1 MARSKHGHLSPH
13 AAGESM
19 SAFAANERGSL
30 PHESTPASV
39 WQAGCGRPIG
49 DELLEWPPDLFAL
62 TSLIL
67 DRSEA
72 YRFGLAPFGA
82 EQWQARR
89 LQGWPEAV
97 ETAARQWS
105 SGVEDGKRAA
115 PDFLAGAWRVLR
127 DRADMPLERIADGR
141 DQQTSDAL
149 LTLHAVA
156 DEACVGLGVALAAA
170 DATGSL
176 YRARCRELLA
186 RTGSLARIP
195 STFLRVL
202 PKERTPPSGTSSR
215 SLSRYV
221 CALGPGV
228 HIQWVKLPCRRMGS
242 GASADHINFLLLP
255 WPLRVRETDFRP
267 LDQTV
272 HRLAKEPYGLFEF
285 VPSEGLDLALVER
298 MILAAHDEVDNVDV
312 VLLPESAV
320 DESEIRGLEQLLDRH
335 GVVGLSTGVRQRCR
349 EPGRLPGNWVH
360 TGVSPRLVK
369 AAARD
374 GSAATEWFHVRQNK
388 HHRWSLDGQQVDQY
402 NLGGALHPRVRW
414 WEATE
419 VPRRSVGVMEFGEGI
434 TVIGVVCEDLAKI
447 DEVADVLRSVGPS
460 LVYTPLLDGPQ
471 LNTRWA
477 ARYASVLA
485 DDPGSSVLTLT
496 SFGMTQRCRPGGR
509 APSPVVALWKDASRG
524 TREIALESGAEGIL
538 LTVRGEQGVRASS
551 DSRSP
556 VVNSPLVYASAVYQV
571 RSSRAGSGSSKP
583 QSSEPLP
590 APELGLCELTILTSW
605 AEAIAEAL
613 AYAPDR
619 VNAILSEACGGTRWR
634 ATLGVQ
640 EPDPKLAEAL
650 EWVAREVRE
659 AVAASSAPCLD
670 RVIAAINDD
679 RPADRELDALAR
691 RVLRAMLVA
700 RRDQIQSTDEK

>member
-1 MARSKHGHLSPH
+1 MARSKHAHLSPP

-19 SAFAANERGSL
+19 SAFAAKERGSL
-30 PHESTPASV
+30 PHESTPASI
-39 WQAGCGRPIG
+39 WQAGCGCPIG

-89 LQGWPEAV
+89 LHGWAEAV
-97 ETAARQWS
+97 ERAAREWS

-115 PDFLAGAWRVLR
+115 PDFLASAWRVLR
-127 DRADMPLERIADGR
+127 ERADMPLDGIAEGR
-141 DQQTSDAL
+141 DQQTADAL
-149 LTLHAVA
+149 LTLHAIA

-202 PKERTPPSGTSSR
+202 PKERTPLSGTSSR

-228 HIQWVKLPCRRMGS
+228 DIQWVKLPCRRMGT
-242 GASADHINFLLLP
+242 GASADRVNFLLLP

-267 LDQTV
+267 LEETV
-272 HRLAKEPYGLFEF
+272 HRLAMEPYGLFEF
-285 VPSEGLDLALVER
+285 APSEGLDLALVER
-298 MILAAHDEVDNVDV
+298 MILAAQDEVDNVDV

-320 DESEIRGLEQLLDRH
+320 DESEIQGLEQLLDHH
-335 GVVGLSTGVRQRCR
+335 GVIGLVTGVRRRCGA
-349 EPGRLPGNWVH
+349 PGRLAGNWVH
-360 TGVSPRLVK
+360 TGVNPRLIK
-369 AAARD
+369 ARGRH

-388 HHRWSLDGQQVDQY
+388 HHRWSLDEHQVDQY

-447 DEVADVLRSVGPS
+447 DEVADVVRSVGPS
-460 LVYTPLLDGPQ
+460 FVYTPLLDGPQ
-471 LNTRWA
+471 LNSRWA

-485 DDPGSSVLTLT
+485 DDPGSAVLTLT

-509 APSPVVALWKDASRG
+509 APSPVVALWKDAARG
-524 TREIALESGAEGIL
+524 TLEISLETGAEGVL
-538 LTVRGEQGVRASS
+538 LTVRGEQATRASA
-551 DSRSP
+551 DGRPP
-556 VVNSPLVYASAVYQV
+556 VENSPLLYAAAVYQV
-571 RSSRAGSGSSKP
+571 RSGRAASGSWKP
-583 QSSEPLP
+583 QSSVPP
-590 APELGLCELTILTSW
+590 PPPEFGLCELTILTSW
-605 AEAIAEAL
+605 AEALAEAL
-613 AYAPDR
+613 AYAPGR
-619 VNAILSEACGGTRWR
+619 VDALLSEARAGARWR
-634 ATLGVQ
+634 AALGVE
-640 EPDPKLAEAL
+640 EPDPKLAEAF
-650 EWVAREVRE
+650 ECVAREIRE
-659 AVAASSAPCLD
+659 AMAASSAPSLD
-670 RVIAAINDD
+670 EVLAAVRDG
-679 RPADRELDALAR
+679 RPAEREFDALVR
-691 RVLRAMLVA
+691 RVLSAMLVA
-700 RRDQIQSTDEK
+700 RRDQVQSAER

>member
-1 MARSKHGHLSPH
+1 
-13 AAGESM
+13 M
-19 SAFAANERGSL
+19 SSIANERGSL
-30 PHESTPASV
+30 AHEPTPASV

-89 LQGWPEAV
+89 LRGWPEAV
-97 ETAARQWS
+97 ESAARQWS

-115 PDFLAGAWRVLR
+115 PDFLASAWRALR
-127 DRADMPLERIADGR
+127 DRADMPLERIADGD
-141 DQQTSDAL
+141 DQQASDAL
-149 LTLHAVA
+149 LTLHAIA
-156 DEACVGLGVALAAA
+156 DEACVGLGVALAAS

-202 PKERTPPSGTSSR
+202 PKERTPASGTSPR

-228 HIQWVKLPCRRMGS
+228 GIQWAKLPCRRMGA
-242 GASADHINFLLLP
+242 GASADHINLLLLP

-267 LDQTV
+267 LAETV

-285 VPSEGLDLALVER
+285 APSEGLDLALVER
-298 MILAAHDEVDNVDV
+298 LILAAQDEVDNVDV

-320 DESEIRGLEQLLDRH
+320 DETEIRGLEQLLDHH
-335 GVVGLSTGVRQRCR
+335 GVIGLSTGVRQRCR
-349 EPGRLPGNWVH
+349 EPGRLPGNWVL

-369 AAARD
+369 AGPRHESGAM
-374 GSAATEWFHVRQNK
+374 EWFHVRQNK
-388 HHRWSLDGQQVDQY
+388 HHRWSLDEQQVNQY
-402 NLGGALHPRVRW
+402 NLGGALHPHVRW

-419 VPRRSVGVMEFGEGI
+419 VPRRSVGVIEFGEGI

-447 DEVADVLRSVGPS
+447 DEVADVVRSVGPS
-460 LVYTPLLDGPQ
+460 FVYTPLLDGPQ
-471 LNTRWA
+471 LNSRWA

-485 DDPGSSVLTLT
+485 DDPGSAVLTLT

-509 APSPVVALWKDASRG
+509 PPSPLVALWKDAARG

-538 LTVRGEQGVRASS
+538 LTVRGQQTMRASA

-556 VVNSPLVYASAVYQV
+556 ALNSPLVSAAAVYQV
-571 RSSRAGSGSSKP
+571 RSSRAGSGSWKP
-583 QSSEPLP
+583 QSSAPLP
-590 APELGLCELTILTSW
+590 APDLGLCEVTILTSW
-605 AEAIAEAL
+605 AEAVAEAL

-619 VNAILSEACGGTRWR
+619 VDAMLSEARAGARWR
-634 ATLGVQ
+634 AALGVD
-640 EPDPKLAEAL
+640 EPDPKLAEAI
-650 EWVAREVRE
+650 EWIAREVRE
-659 AVAASSAPCLD
+659 AMAAKSPGLLD
-670 RVIAAINDD
+670 GVLAALRDD
-679 RPADRELDALAR
+679 RPAEPELDALTR
-691 RVLRAMLVA
+691 RVLRAMLMA
-700 RRDQIQSTDEK
+700 RRDQIQSGEER